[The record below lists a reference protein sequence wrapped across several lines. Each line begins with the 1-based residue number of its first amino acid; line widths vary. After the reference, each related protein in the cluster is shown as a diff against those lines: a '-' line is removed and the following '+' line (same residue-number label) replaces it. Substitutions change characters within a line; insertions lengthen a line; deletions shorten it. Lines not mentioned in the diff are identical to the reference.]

1 MEDEY
6 ADTICEIIISL
17 YLYEKE
23 VNKINFF
30 KDNNGK
36 YFYILNPDYLIRLK
50 NNYLQ
55 FDTFKEFINNNESA
69 ETDLRKDKTFK
80 KKVKSLIT
88 SKIKSKFPKELKDI
102 KFIYSFP
109 AKYKNKKLKIKC
121 DYYLKS
127 CIIPQK
133 SFHYIY
139 NLLIKYNIQYLCNR
153 VSFLNNGDVII
164 EINSNIIE
172 FFSVKENLIIIPKY
186 MIVFNNKDIF
196 FDKLQYYQSLE
207 NFFIKENI
215 NQSKE
220 NYKNI
225 INLSKESDKKYG
237 KIINLGE
244 LFKYNSNN
252 INKKLE
258 SCEVI
263 QRKTIE
269 KLDIQISSLAQK
281 NKILRENLDEIIK
294 KNDKANTQLVKFET
308 ENIKFK
314 NQLKEKN
321 ISLIDKDNYIKNILE
336 ENNELKKN
344 LKEEND
350 LIKNMS
356 NEKNVYINKINNLK
370 NKLKE
375 YEMIIENNEKQIK
388 DIKDQTT
395 KEINRYIQDNEN
407 QKEKYKSSQQEN
419 HTLIEKNILLE
430 NINKKLKKNI
440 EELNN
445 IIKIKQT
452 NNHQNTWN
460 QNQNNINLNQNNMN
474 PMNVNQNMII
484 PKHNLI
490 NKNQN
495 FNLNLMNQNP
505 IFNFINP
512 NQNFMNLEHNIFN
525 QNQINSNNQ
534 IIQNQIITKPPSS
547 APTKPIFSL
556 SKIYNTTP
564 QKGLVNIGSTCY
576 MNATLQCFSQT
587 KPMTEYFLNPAHKD
601 LIINGLNNR
610 NQSGL
615 RLAKEYYNVVYNLW
629 NIDGQKFYEPR
640 MFKHVLGSLNNLFK
654 KMEASDAKDMIVFF
668 LEQIHKEINRV
679 KPPEVSAP
687 NFTINQYN
695 KEEMLNH
702 FVNEFKINNKSI
714 ISDNFFIVTET
725 TQKCQ
730 NCKNH
735 NTPNYICYNYNIQNC
750 FIFPLEE
757 VRKYRDSRLMNQQM
771 NQMNQMMMG
780 MMGMNMNINMN
791 IPQINT
797 SGNIV
802 SLEDCFEF
810 NQKEDLMFG
819 ENRIYCNL
827 CRQNAESLYGN
838 KILSLPN
845 ILIIILNR
853 GKDNIYKI
861 DLPFKEQINLTNYVL
876 NATEQYIYN
885 IYGVITHLGPSGES
899 GHFIASCKSPI
910 DNDNNKWYK
919 YNDAMVSQIT
929 DFNKEVVNMKTPYIL
944 FYQRKNQ

>member
-1 MEDEY
+1 MEDAY
-6 ADTICEIIISL
+6 ADTIFEIIISL
-17 YLYEKE
+17 YFYEKE
-23 VNKINFF
+23 VNKVNFII
-30 KDNNGK
+30 DNNGK

-55 FDTFKEFINNNESA
+55 YDTFKEYISNYKST
-69 ETDLRKDKTFK
+69 ETELRKDKTFK
-80 KKVKSLIT
+80 KEIKSLIT
-88 SKIKSKFPKELKDI
+88 SKIKSKFPKELKDV
-102 KFIYSFP
+102 KFICPFP
-109 AKYKNKKLKIKC
+109 AKYKNKKLKC

-133 SFHYIY
+133 SFRCIY
-139 NLLIKYNIQYLCNR
+139 NLLNKYNIQFLCNR
-153 VSFLNNGDVII
+153 VALLNSGNIII

-172 FFSVKENLIIIPKY
+172 FFSVEENLIIIPQY
-186 MIVFNNKDIF
+186 MIVFNNKGIF

-207 NFFIKENI
+207 NFLIKENI
-215 NQSKE
+215 KKTE
-220 NYKNI
+220 DKYKNF
-225 INLSKESDKKYG
+225 INLSKESEKKYG
-237 KIINLGE
+237 KIFNLGE

-252 INKKLE
+252 INRKLE

-263 QRKTIE
+263 QRNTIE
-269 KLDIQISSLAQK
+269 KLNRQINSLTQN
-281 NKILRENLDEIIK
+281 NKIIRENLEEIK
-294 KNDKANTQLVKFET
+294 KNNDKVNTQLVKFET
-308 ENIKFK
+308 ENIKLK

-321 ISLIDKDNYIKNILE
+321 NSLIDKDNYIKNILE
-336 ENNELKKN
+336 KNNELQKN
-344 LKEEND
+344 MKERND
-350 LIKNMS
+350 LIKNIS

-375 YEMIIENNEKQIK
+375 YEIIIENNEKQIK
-388 DIKDQTT
+388 DIMDQTT
-395 KEINRYIQDNEN
+395 KEIKRYVQDNEKQN
-407 QKEKYKSSQQEN
+407 EKYKSSQQEN
-419 HTLIEKNILLE
+419 QALIEKNIQLE
-430 NINKKLKKNI
+430 NINKKLQKNI
-440 EELNN
+440 GELNN
-445 IIKIKQT
+445 IIKNKQT
-452 NNHQNTWN
+452 NNHQNVLN

-474 PMNVNQNMII
+474 PMMNANQNIII
-484 PKHNLI
+484 PYDNLI
-490 NKNQN
+490 NKNQNLIPNQN

-512 NQNFMNLEHNIFN
+512 NQNFMNVDPNNFNQIN
-525 QNQINSNNQ
+525 QNQIIS
-534 IIQNQIITKPPSS
+534 KPPSS
-547 APTKPIFSL
+547 VPKKQIFAL
-556 SKIYNTTP
+556 SKIYNITP

-587 KPMTEYFLNPAHKD
+587 KPMAEYFLNPEHKD

-629 NIDGQKFYEPR
+629 NIDGEKYYEPR
-640 MFKHVLGSLNNLFK
+640 KFKEVLGNLNNLFK

-668 LEQIHKEINRV
+668 LEQIHKEINRI

-687 NFTINQYN
+687 NFAINQYN
-695 KEEMLNH
+695 REEMLNH
-702 FVNEFKINNKSI
+702 FFNEFKLNNKSI

-730 NCKNH
+730 NCKNC

-780 MMGMNMNINMN
+780 MMGMNMNMNIN

-797 SGNIV
+797 SGNVV

-845 ILIIILNR
+845 ILIMILNR

-876 NATEQYIYN
+876 NANEQYIYN

-919 YNDAMVSQIT
+919 YNDAIVSQIT
-929 DFNKEVVNMKTPYIL
+929 DFNKEVVQMKTPYIL
-944 FYQRKNQ
+944 FYQRKN

>member
-1 MEDEY
+1 MEDAY
-6 ADTICEIIISL
+6 ADTDTIFEIIISL
-17 YLYEKE
+17 YFYEKE
-23 VNKINFF
+23 VNKINFI

-36 YFYILNPDYLIRLK
+36 MFYILNPDYLIRLK

-55 FDTFKEFINNNESA
+55 YDTFKEYISNYKSTEA
-69 ETDLRKDKTFK
+69 ELRKDKTFK
-80 KKVKSLIT
+80 KEIKSLIT
-88 SKIKSKFPKELKDI
+88 SKIKSKFPKELKDV
-102 KFIYSFP
+102 KFICSFP
-109 AKYKNKKLKIKC
+109 AKYKNKKLKC

-133 SFHYIY
+133 SFRYIY
-139 NLLIKYNIQYLCNR
+139 NLLNKYNIQFLCNR
-153 VSFLNNGDVII
+153 VALLNSGNVIV

-172 FFSVKENLIIIPKY
+172 FFSVEENLIIIPQY

-207 NFFIKENI
+207 NFLIKENI
-215 NQSKE
+215 EKPE
-220 NYKNI
+220 DKHKNF
-225 INLSKESDKKYG
+225 INLSKESEKKYG
-237 KIINLGE
+237 KIFNLGK

-269 KLDIQISSLAQK
+269 KLNIQINSLTQK
-281 NKILRENLDEIIK
+281 NK
-294 KNDKANTQLVKFET
+294 KFET
-308 ENIKFK
+308 ENIKLK
-314 NQLKEKN
+314 NQLKEN
-321 ISLIDKDNYIKNILE
+321 NNSLIKKDNYIKNILE
-336 ENNELKKN
+336 KNNELQKN
-344 LKEEND
+344 MKERND
-350 LIKNMS
+350 LIKNIS

-375 YEMIIENNEKQIK
+375 YEIKIENNEKQIK

-395 KEINRYIQDNEN
+395 KEIKRHIQDNEKQN
-407 QKEKYKSSQQEN
+407 EKYKSSQQEN
-419 HTLIEKNILLE
+419 QALIEKNIQLE
-430 NINKKLKKNI
+430 NINKKLQKNI

-445 IIKIKQT
+445 IIKNRQT
-452 NNHQNTWN
+452 NNHQNTLN

-474 PMNVNQNMII
+474 PMMNVNQNAII
-484 PKHNLI
+484 PNHNLI
-490 NKNQN
+490 NNNQNLIPNQN

-512 NQNFMNLEHNIFN
+512 NQNFMNAAPNNFN
-525 QNQINSNNQ
+525 QMNLNNQ
-534 IIQNQIITKPPSS
+534 IIQNQIISKPPS
-547 APTKPIFSL
+547 PVPKKPIFSL

-587 KPMTEYFLNPAHKD
+587 KPMTEYFLNQEHKD
-601 LIINGLNNR
+601 LIINGLNNS

-679 KPPEVSAP
+679 KPPEINTT
-687 NFTINQYN
+687 NFAINQYN
-695 KEEMLNH
+695 REEMLNH
-702 FVNEFKINNKSI
+702 FFNEFKINNKSI
-714 ISDNFFIVTET
+714 ISDNFFIITET

-780 MMGMNMNINMN
+780 MMGMNMNMNINMN
-791 IPQINT
+791 YPQINT
-797 SGNIV
+797 SGKVV

-810 NQKEDLMFG
+810 NQKEELMFG

-838 KILSLPN
+838 KILVLPN
-845 ILIIILNR
+845 ILIMILNR
-853 GKDNIYKI
+853 GKDNIYDI
-861 DLPFKEQINLTNYVL
+861 DLPFKEEINLTNYVL
-876 NATEQYIYN
+876 NAKEQYIYN

-919 YNDAMVSQIT
+919 YNDAMVSKIN
-929 DFNKEVVNMKTPYIL
+929 DFNKEVVQMKTPYIL
-944 FYQRKNQ
+944 FYQRKKQ